1 MHTERIFEEV
11 FKEEREVEGAVE
23 EGTRHTVIHP
33 IVLCT
38 ITPPIVFISM
48 YFICYRAR
56 NDDLVERM
64 NGKMKKTEDT
74 VETVSSK
81 IKLLEGEQEKM
92 TSTIGGHKEIFF
104 QETYPR

>member
-1 MHTERIFEEV
+1 
-11 FKEEREVEGAVE
+11 
-23 EGTRHTVIHP
+23 
-33 IVLCT
+33 
-38 ITPPIVFISM
+38 M

-92 TSTIGGHKEIFF
+92 TSTIGGHKEIFLF
-104 QETYPR
+104 KKHIQDRCRAGRATERYIHIDILNILMRFHSKTNIQKRLAKLVSA